1 MHGVGVTHKLI
12 SAISRRLWSNTK
24 RFWNRHGLV
33 GTLSGEFFL
42 NNRPNSGTVIA
53 CRTLWTTSLIYLI
66 TLLVYER
73 LAPCSTWQASL
84 PHADTLRTTLPW
96 LGAIIAAVYAGF
108 YSRFAS
114 QWAYLAGLYNQIMA
128 AAAQQPTL
136 PLDEQNRVLAS
147 WRAGFIEDAEDLHLA
162 TKPSYAG
169 VITSFLTK
177 EGVRDAYHR
186 NTAGGEKRL
195 SELERRCNQA
205 INEEESRW
213 KDFLQ

>member
-1 MHGVGVTHKLI
+1 V
-12 SAISRRLWSNTK
+12 K
-24 RFWNRHGLV
+24 RFWNRYGLV

-42 NNRPNSGTVIA
+42 SNRPNSGTVIA
-53 CRTLWTTSLIYLI
+53 RRTMWTATLIYLI
-66 TLLVYER
+66 TLLACER
-73 LAPCSTWQASL
+73 LARCSTWHPSL
-84 PHADTLRTTLPW
+84 PHADTLRNTLPW

-114 QWAYLAGLYNQIMA
+114 QWTYLAGLYNQIMA

-136 PLDEQNRVLAS
+136 PLDEQNRILAS

-169 VITSFLTK
+169 VIMSFLTM
-177 EGVRDAYHR
+177 EGVREAYDQ

-195 SELERRCNQA
+195 SELERRCA
-205 INEEESRW
+205 DSIEEEKNRW
-213 KDFLQ
+213 KSLLK